1 MKGDLTAFQKA
12 KLLPVTIDHYFFMYK
27 KEERIMK
34 ETILGTLL
42 LSLAAIL
49 LILPGSGLAQ
59 DTIKIGFFA
68 PITGPA
74 AADGASAK
82 HAVDLAV
89 KEVNDSGGIRG
100 KKVELIVYDDRLNPQ
115 EAVAIANKLIEKD
128 QVVGVASGS
137 YSGPTRVAAPIFQK
151 AGMPMVAGYAVHPD
165 VTWDPKQK
173 KPNDY
178 CFRNGFLGEIE
189 GAAAAEYAVK
199 NLKAMKMSLIF
210 MDNDFGRAI
219 SAGFASHAEKL
230 GATILVKQ
238 MYKFPGEKD
247 FRPFL
252 TRIKEGNPDLI
263 FAAGYYNEAAAIVRQ
278 SKELGIKAP
287 IMGEEGFDS
296 PKFLEIAG
304 SAAEGVIIATN
315 LDRDDPRPLVQNF
328 LKNYRQTYEKNADM
342 VGASS
347 YDAFMIL
354 VNAIKEAGTAPSAIQ
369 KALLATKDYNGLTGK
384 ISRFVQGEVVKPVQI
399 QVVKEGKFRRL
410 GVVDN
415 PEVITPPTKK

>member
-1 MKGDLTAFQKA
+1 MKRGGFLFGIFVFSILFLT
-12 KLLPVTIDHYFFMYK
+12 
-27 KEERIMK
+27 
-34 ETILGTLL
+34 
-42 LSLAAIL
+42 LSAYGQEI
-49 LILPGSGLAQ
+49 P
-59 DTIKIGFFA
+59 IGFFA

-82 HAVDLAV
+82 HAVELGL
-89 KEVNDSGGIRG
+89 KEVNDGGGINGR
-100 KKVELIVYDDRLNPQ
+100 KVNLIIYDDRLNPQ

-128 QVVGVASGS
+128 KVVGVASGA
-137 YSGPTRVAAPIFQK
+137 YSGPTRVTAPIFQK

-165 VTWDPKQK
+165 VTWDPKEK
-173 KPNDY
+173 KPNDF

-189 GAAAAEYAVK
+189 GAAAAEFAVK
-199 NLKAMKMSLIF
+199 NLKAKKIALIF

-219 SAGFASHAEKL
+219 SSGFAERAEKL
-230 GATILVKQ
+230 GAAVLTKQ

-252 TRIKEGNPDLI
+252 TRIKEGNPDVI
-263 FAAGYYNEAAAIVRQ
+263 FAAGYYNEAASIVRQ
-278 SKELGIKAP
+278 AKELGIKSQ
-287 IMGEEGFDS
+287 ILGEEGFDS

-304 SAAEGVIIATN
+304 PAAEGVIIATN

-328 LKNYRQTYEKNADM
+328 LKNYRKAYNEDADM

-354 VNAIKEAGTAPSAIQ
+354 VNAIRKAGTDPKAIQ
-369 KALLATKDYNGLTGK
+369 KALLETKDYNGLTGK

-399 QVVKEGKFRRL
+399 QVVKGGKFRRL

-415 PEVITPPTKK
+415 PEVITPPTK

>member
-1 MKGDLTAFQKA
+1 
-12 KLLPVTIDHYFFMYK
+12 
-27 KEERIMK
+27 MK

-328 LKNYRQTYEKNADM
+328 LKNYRQAYGEDADM

>member
-1 MKGDLTAFQKA
+1 MKKNTRNG
-12 KLLPVTIDHYFFMYK
+12 
-27 KEERIMK
+27 
-34 ETILGTLL
+34 LL
-42 LSLAAIL
+42 LGLAAIL
-49 LILPGSGLAQ
+49 LIALPGTPFAQ

-74 AADGASAK
+74 AVDGTSAK
-82 HAVDLAV
+82 NAVEIGL
-89 KEVNDSGGIRG
+89 KEVNDAGGIKG
-100 KKVELIVYDDRLNPQ
+100 KKAELIIYDDRLKAE

-128 QVVGVASGS
+128 KVVGVVSGS
-137 YSGPTRVAAPIFQK
+137 YSGPTRVTAPIFQK

-165 VTWDPKQK
+165 VTWDPKAK
-173 KPNDY
+173 KPNDFI
-178 CFRNGFLGEIE
+178 FRNGFLGEVE

-199 NLKAMKMSLIF
+199 NLKAKKMSLIF

-230 GATILVKQ
+230 GAAILTKQ

-278 SKELGIKAP
+278 AKELEIKGIL
-287 IMGEEGFDS
+287 MGEEGFDS

-304 SAAEGVIIATN
+304 PAAEGVIIATN

-328 LKNYRQTYEKNADM
+328 LKSYRQAYGHDADM

-347 YDAFMIL
+347 YDAFKIL
-354 VNAIKEAGTAPSAIQ
+354 VAAIEKAGTDPQAIQ
-369 KALLATKDYNGLTGK
+369 KALLDTKDYNGLTGK
-384 ISRFVQGEVVKPVQI
+384 ITRFVQGEVIKPVQI

-415 PEVITPPTKK
+415 PEVITPPMKK

>member
-1 MKGDLTAFQKA
+1 MKRGGFLFGIFVFSV
-12 KLLPVTIDHYFFMYK
+12 LF
-27 KEERIMK
+27 
-34 ETILGTLL
+34 
-42 LSLAAIL
+42 LSLSAH
-49 LILPGSGLAQ
+49 GQ
-59 DTIKIGFFA
+59 DIPIGFFA

-82 HAVDLAV
+82 HAVELGL
-89 KEVNDSGGIRG
+89 KEVNDGGGINGR
-100 KKVELIVYDDRLNPQ
+100 KVNLIIYDDRLNPQ

-128 QVVGVASGS
+128 KVVGVASGS
-137 YSGPTRVAAPIFQK
+137 YSGPTRVTAPIFQK

-165 VTWDPKQK
+165 VTWDPKEK
-173 KPNDY
+173 KPNDF

-189 GAAAAEYAVK
+189 GAAAAEFAVK
-199 NLKAMKMSLIF
+199 NLKAKKIALIF

-219 SAGFASHAEKL
+219 SSGFAERAEKL
-230 GATILVKQ
+230 GAAVLTKQ

-252 TRIKEGNPDLI
+252 TRIKEGNPDVI
-263 FAAGYYNEAAAIVRQ
+263 FAAGYYNEAASIVRQ
-278 SKELGIKAP
+278 SKELGIKSQ
-287 IMGEEGFDS
+287 ILGEEGFDS

-304 SAAEGVIIATN
+304 PAAEGVIIATN

-328 LKNYRQTYEKNADM
+328 LKNYQKAYNEDADM

-354 VNAIKEAGTAPSAIQ
+354 VNAIRKAGTDPKAIQ
-369 KALLATKDYNGLTGK
+369 KALLETKDYNGLTGK

-399 QVVKEGKFRRL
+399 QVVKGGKFRRL

-415 PEVITPPTKK
+415 PEVITPPTK

>member
-1 MKGDLTAFQKA
+1 MKRGGFLFSIFVFSF
-12 KLLPVTIDHYFFMYK
+12 LFLN
-27 KEERIMK
+27 
-34 ETILGTLL
+34 
-42 LSLAAIL
+42 LSAY
-49 LILPGSGLAQ
+49 GQ
-59 DTIKIGFFA
+59 DIPIGFFA

-82 HAVDLAV
+82 HAVELGL
-89 KEVNDSGGIRG
+89 KEVNDGGGINGR
-100 KKVELIVYDDRLNPQ
+100 KVNLIIYDDRLNPQ

-128 QVVGVASGS
+128 KVVGVASGS
-137 YSGPTRVAAPIFQK
+137 YSGPTRVTAPIFQK

-165 VTWDPKQK
+165 VTWDPKEK
-173 KPNDY
+173 KPNDF

-189 GAAAAEYAVK
+189 GAAAAEFAVK
-199 NLKAMKMSLIF
+199 NLKAKKIALIF

-219 SAGFASHAEKL
+219 SSGFAERAEKL
-230 GATILVKQ
+230 GAAVLTKQ

-252 TRIKEGNPDLI
+252 TRIKEGNPDVI
-263 FAAGYYNEAAAIVRQ
+263 FAAGYYNEAASIVRQ
-278 SKELGIKAP
+278 AKELGIKSQ
-287 IMGEEGFDS
+287 ILGEEGFDS

-304 SAAEGVIIATN
+304 PAAEGVIIATN

-328 LKNYRQTYEKNADM
+328 LKNYQKAYNEDADM

-354 VNAIKEAGTAPSAIQ
+354 VNAIRKAGTDPKAIQ
-369 KALLATKDYNGLTGK
+369 KALLETKDYNGLTGK

-399 QVVKEGKFRRL
+399 QVVKGGKFRRL

-415 PEVITPPTKK
+415 PEVITPPTK

>member
-328 LKNYRQTYEKNADM
+328 LKNYRQAYGEDADM

>member
-1 MKGDLTAFQKA
+1 MKRGGFLFSIFVFSILFLT
-12 KLLPVTIDHYFFMYK
+12 
-27 KEERIMK
+27 
-34 ETILGTLL
+34 
-42 LSLAAIL
+42 LSAY
-49 LILPGSGLAQ
+49 GQ
-59 DTIKIGFFA
+59 DIPIGFFA

-82 HAVDLAV
+82 HAVELGL
-89 KEVNDSGGIRG
+89 KEANGGGGINGR
-100 KKVELIVYDDRLNPQ
+100 KVNLIIYDDRLNPQ

-128 QVVGVASGS
+128 KVVGVVSGS
-137 YSGPTRVAAPIFQK
+137 YSGPTRVTAPIFQK

-165 VTWDPKQK
+165 VTWDPKEK
-173 KPNDY
+173 KPNDF

-189 GAAAAEYAVK
+189 GAAAADFAVK
-199 NLKAMKMSLIF
+199 NLKAKKISLIF

-219 SAGFASHAEKL
+219 SSGFAERAEKL
-230 GATILVKQ
+230 GAAVLTKQ

-247 FRPFL
+247 FRPYL
-252 TRIKEGNPDLI
+252 TRIKEGNPDVI
-263 FAAGYYNEAAAIVRQ
+263 FAAGYYNEAASIVRQ
-278 SKELGIKAP
+278 AKELGIKSQ
-287 IMGEEGFDS
+287 ILGEEGFDS

-304 SAAEGVIIATN
+304 PAAEGVIIATN

-328 LKNYRQTYEKNADM
+328 LKNYRKAYNEDADM

-354 VNAIKEAGTAPSAIQ
+354 VNAIRKAGTDPKAIQ
-369 KALLATKDYNGLTGK
+369 KALLVTKNYNGLTGR

-399 QVVKEGKFRRL
+399 QVVKGGKFRRL

-415 PEVITPPTKK
+415 PEVITPPTK

>member
-1 MKGDLTAFQKA
+1 MRKLTFTGI
-12 KLLPVTIDHYFFMYK
+12 LLGISAGFLFFM
-27 KEERIMK
+27 
-34 ETILGTLL
+34 
-42 LSLAAIL
+42 AISA
-49 LILPGSGLAQ
+49 GAQ

-82 HAVDLAV
+82 NAVELGM
-89 KEVNDSGGIRG
+89 KEVNDAGGIRG
-100 KKVELIVYDDRLNPQ
+100 KKVELIIYDDRLNPQ

-128 QVVGVASGS
+128 KVVGVASGS
-137 YSGPTRVAAPIFQK
+137 YSGPTRVSAPIFQK

-165 VTWDPKQK
+165 VTWDPNQK

-189 GAAAAEYAVK
+189 GAAAAEFAVK
-199 NLKAMKMSLIF
+199 NLKAKKISLIF

-219 SAGFASHAEKL
+219 SSGFAERAEKI
-230 GATILVKQ
+230 GATILTKQ

-252 TRIKEGNPDLI
+252 TRIKEGNPDVI
-263 FAAGYYNEAAAIVRQ
+263 FAAGYYNEAASIVRQ
-278 SKELGIKAP
+278 SKELGIRSQ
-287 IMGEEGFDS
+287 ILGEEGFDS

-304 SAAEGVIIATN
+304 PAAEGVIIATN

-328 LKNYRQTYEKNADM
+328 LKNYRKAYGEDADM

-354 VNAIKEAGTAPSAIQ
+354 VKAIEKAGTDPKAIL
-369 KALLATKDYNGLTGK
+369 KALLETKDYNGLTGK

-399 QVVKEGKFRRL
+399 QVVKDGKFRRL
-410 GVVDN
+410 TVIDN
-415 PEVITPPTKK
+415 PEVITPPTK

>member
-1 MKGDLTAFQKA
+1 MKNRGFLFSIFVFSILFLT
-12 KLLPVTIDHYFFMYK
+12 
-27 KEERIMK
+27 
-34 ETILGTLL
+34 
-42 LSLAAIL
+42 
-49 LILPGSGLAQ
+49 GLAYGQ
-59 DTIKIGFFA
+59 DIRIGFFA

-82 HAVDLAV
+82 NAVELGL
-89 KEVNDSGGIRG
+89 KEVNDAGGING
-100 KKVELIVYDDRLNPQ
+100 KKINLIIYDDRLNPQ
-115 EAVAIANKLIEKD
+115 EAVAVANKLIEKD
-128 QVVGVASGS
+128 KVVGVVSGS
-137 YSGPTRVAAPIFQK
+137 YSGPTRVTAPIFQK
-151 AGMPMVAGYAVHPD
+151 AGIPMVAGYAVHPD
-165 VTWDPKQK
+165 VTWDSKER
-173 KPNDY
+173 KPNDF

-189 GAAAAEYAVK
+189 GAAAAEFAVK
-199 NLKAMKMSLIF
+199 SLKAKKVSLVF

-219 SAGFASHAEKL
+219 SSGFAERAEKL
-230 GATILVKQ
+230 GAKVLTKQ

-247 FRPFL
+247 FRPYL

-263 FAAGYYNEAAAIVRQ
+263 FAAGYYNEAASIVRQ
-278 SKELGIKAP
+278 AKELGVTSK

-304 SAAEGVIIATN
+304 PAAEGVIIATN

-328 LKNYRQTYEKNADM
+328 LKNYRKAYNEDADM

-354 VNAIKEAGTAPSAIQ
+354 VNAIRKAGTASRAIQ
-369 KALLATKDYNGLTGK
+369 KALLETKDYNGLTGK

-399 QVVKEGKFRRL
+399 QVVKGGKFHRL

-415 PEVITPPTKK
+415 PEVITPPTK

>member
-1 MKGDLTAFQKA
+1 MR
-12 KLLPVTIDHYFFMYK
+12 KLIFAGILLGISAGFLFFMA
-27 KEERIMK
+27 
-34 ETILGTLL
+34 
-42 LSLAAIL
+42 LSA
-49 LILPGSGLAQ
+49 GAQ

-74 AADGASAK
+74 AADGTSAK
-82 HAVDLAV
+82 NAVELGL
-89 KEVNDSGGIRG
+89 KEVNDAGGVRG

-128 QVVGVASGS
+128 KVVGVASGS
-137 YSGPTRVAAPIFQK
+137 YSGPTRVSAPIFQK

-165 VTWDPKQK
+165 VTWDPNQK

-189 GAAAAEYAVK
+189 GAAAAEFAVK
-199 NLKAMKMSLIF
+199 NLKAKKISLIF

-219 SAGFASHAEKL
+219 SSGFAEKAEKL
-230 GATILVKQ
+230 GATILTKQ

-252 TRIKEGNPDLI
+252 TRIKEGNPDVI
-263 FAAGYYNEAAAIVRQ
+263 FAAGYYNEAASIVRQ
-278 SKELGIKAP
+278 SKELGIRSQ
-287 IMGEEGFDS
+287 ILGEEGFDS

-304 SAAEGVIIATN
+304 PAAEGVIIATN

-328 LKNYRQTYEKNADM
+328 LKNYRKAYGEDADM

-354 VNAIKEAGTAPSAIQ
+354 VKAIEKAGTDPKAIQ
-369 KALLATKDYNGLTGK
+369 KALLETKDYNGLTGK

-410 GVVDN
+410 TVIDN
-415 PEVITPPTKK
+415 PEVITPPTK

>member
-1 MKGDLTAFQKA
+1 MKRGGFLFGIFVFSV
-12 KLLPVTIDHYFFMYK
+12 LF
-27 KEERIMK
+27 
-34 ETILGTLL
+34 
-42 LSLAAIL
+42 LSLSVY
-49 LILPGSGLAQ
+49 GQ
-59 DTIKIGFFA
+59 DIPIGFFA

-82 HAVDLAV
+82 HAVELGL
-89 KEVNDSGGIRG
+89 KEVNDGGGINGR
-100 KKVELIVYDDRLNPQ
+100 KVNLIIYDDRLNPQ

-128 QVVGVASGS
+128 KVVGVASGS
-137 YSGPTRVAAPIFQK
+137 YSGPTRVTAPIFQK

-165 VTWDPKQK
+165 VTWDPKEK
-173 KPNDY
+173 KPNDF

-189 GAAAAEYAVK
+189 GAAAAEFAVK
-199 NLKAMKMSLIF
+199 NLKAKRIALIF

-219 SAGFASHAEKL
+219 SSGFAERAEKL
-230 GATILVKQ
+230 GAAVLTKQ

-252 TRIKEGNPDLI
+252 TRIKEGNPDVI
-263 FAAGYYNEAAAIVRQ
+263 FAAGYYNEAASIVRQ
-278 SKELGIKAP
+278 SKELGIKSQ
-287 IMGEEGFDS
+287 ILGEEGFDS

-304 SAAEGVIIATN
+304 PAAEGVIIATN

-328 LKNYRQTYEKNADM
+328 LKNYRKAYNEDADM

-354 VNAIKEAGTAPSAIQ
+354 VNAIRKAGTDPKAIQ
-369 KALLATKDYNGLTGK
+369 KALLETKDYNGLTGK
-384 ISRFVQGEVVKPVQI
+384 ISRFIQGEVVKPVQI
-399 QVVKEGKFRRL
+399 QVVKGGKFRRL

-415 PEVITPPTKK
+415 PEVITPPTK

>member
-1 MKGDLTAFQKA
+1 MKRMIFGGMILFISAIF
-12 KLLPVTIDHYFFMYK
+12 LLFGAV
-27 KEERIMK
+27 
-34 ETILGTLL
+34 
-42 LSLAAIL
+42 
-49 LILPGSGLAQ
+49 PGGAQ

-74 AADGASAK
+74 AADGMSAK
-82 HAVDLAV
+82 NAVELAL
-89 KEVNDSGGIRG
+89 KEVNGAGGIKG
-100 KKVELIVYDDRLNPQ
+100 KKVELIVYDDRLKGE

-128 QVVGVASGS
+128 KVVGVASGS
-137 YSGPTRVAAPIFQK
+137 YSGPTRVVAPIFQK

-165 VTWDPKQK
+165 VTWDSKQK
-173 KPNDY
+173 KPNDF

-199 NLKAMKMSLIF
+199 NLKAKKISLIF
-210 MDNDFGRAI
+210 MDNDFGKAI
-219 SAGFASHAEKL
+219 SSGFAERAEKL
-230 GATILVKQ
+230 GATVLTKQ
-238 MYKFPGEKD
+238 MYRFPGEKD

-263 FAAGYYNEAAAIVRQ
+263 FAAGYYNEAASIVRQ
-278 SKELGIKAP
+278 SKELGIHSQV
-287 IMGEEGFDS
+287 MGEEGFDS

-304 SAAEGVIIATN
+304 PAAEGVIIATN

-328 LKNYRQTYEKNADM
+328 LKNYRQAYGEDADM

-354 VNAIKEAGTAPSAIQ
+354 VKAIEKAGTNPKAIQ
-369 KALLATKDYNGLTGK
+369 KALLETRDYNGLTGK

-415 PEVITPPTKK
+415 PEVITPPTK

>member
-1 MKGDLTAFQKA
+1 M
-12 KLLPVTIDHYFFMYK
+12 VISTIFLF
-27 KEERIMK
+27 
-34 ETILGTLL
+34 
-42 LSLAAIL
+42 SLVG
-49 LILPGSGLAQ
+49 PSGAQ
-59 DTIKIGFFA
+59 DMIKIGFFA

-74 AADGASAK
+74 AADGLSAK
-82 HAVDLAV
+82 NAVELGL

-100 KKVELIVYDDRLNPQ
+100 KKVELIVYDDRLKAE

-128 QVVGVASGS
+128 KVIGVASGS
-137 YSGPTRVAAPIFQK
+137 YSAPTRVAAPIFQK

-189 GAAAAEYAVK
+189 GAAAAEFALK
-199 NLKAMKMSLIF
+199 NLKAKRISLIF

-219 SAGFASHAEKL
+219 SSGFAERAEKL
-230 GATILVKQ
+230 GASILTKQ

-252 TRIKEGNPDLI
+252 TRIKEGNPEVI

-278 SKELGIKAP
+278 SKELGIRSQ
-287 IMGEEGFDS
+287 ILGEEGFDS

-304 SAAEGVIIATN
+304 PAAEGVIIATN
-315 LDRDDPRPLVQNF
+315 LDRDDPRPVVQNF
-328 LKNYRQTYEKNADM
+328 LKNYRKAYGEDADM

-354 VNAIKEAGTAPSAIQ
+354 VNAIKEAGTDPKAIQ
-369 KALLATKDYNGLTGK
+369 RALLATKDYNGLTGK

-410 GVVDN
+410 AVIDN
-415 PEVITPPTKK
+415 PEVITPPTK